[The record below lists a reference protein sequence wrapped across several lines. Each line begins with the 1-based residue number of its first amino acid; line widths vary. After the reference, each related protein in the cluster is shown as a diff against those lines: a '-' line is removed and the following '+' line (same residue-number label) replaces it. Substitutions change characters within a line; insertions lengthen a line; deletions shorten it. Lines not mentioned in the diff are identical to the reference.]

1 MTNPV
6 LVHDVEWNTERVNRF
21 WDNMTHTGK
30 YFSDA
35 VGDSLIELASR
46 TTGGLNGRILDY
58 GCGPGI
64 LLEKLLKQGAKCE
77 GADTSP
83 DSLEVAARRLKK
95 IDAHCPLTL
104 LQGVPSSLPDN
115 TFGVVF
121 FVETIEHVL
130 PKELPQTLAE
140 LQRIVRPGG
149 HVIVSTPHNENLNA
163 SKSTCPECGARY
175 HKMQHVSSWTSQSI
189 ATAMEHVGW
198 QTVRSKPTLLPE
210 HSFISHLKSIYSNL
224 VGRKQKHLVYIGQ
237 KPIDAAQTSRTGTV
251 SFRDCRHR
259 ACRVKAH

>member
-1 MTNPV
+1 MTKSV
-6 LVHDVEWNTERVNRF
+6 VVHDIEWNTERVTRF

-35 VGDSLIELASR
+35 VGDSLIQLASKA
-46 TTGGLNGRILDY
+46 TGGLNGRILDY

-64 LLEKLLKQGAKCE
+64 LLEKLLKRGVNCE

-83 DSLEVAARRLKK
+83 DSLQVAARRLGKN
-95 IDAHCPLTL
+95 AERCPLTL
-104 LQGVPSSLPDN
+104 LRGIPSSLPSNSFD
-115 TFGVVF
+115 VVF

-149 HVIVSTPHNENLNA
+149 FVVVSTPHDENLDA
-163 SKSTCPECGARY
+163 SKSVCPECGARF
-175 HKMQHVSSWTSQSI
+175 HKMQHVSNWTSKTI
-189 ATAMEHVGW
+189 AAAMELVGW

-210 HSFISHLKSIYSNL
+210 NSLVSHWKSFYSNL
-224 VGRKQKHLVYIGQ
+224 VGRKQKHLVYVGQ
-237 KPIDAAQTSRTGTV
+237 KPLTAAGAVPSDREPAMAT
-251 SFRDCRHR
+251 R
-259 ACRVKAH
+259 AA